1 MEKKWK
7 HSKSSMVRGVLV
19 MVCAVLFFMNGQFTS
34 QAAGTGK
41 IKVGSAIIRQSAD
54 KNSEPV
60 ATSSQGTV
68 VTINNEVTDSA
79 GSIWYEIQ
87 VDANTIGYVRSDL
100 VEKEGGSDTSTD
112 AAQQA
117 GNAGLA
123 SGAEVE
129 PEAPL
134 DAQYATIKV
143 RAAKI
148 RTGASTSKGVVDSL
162 PNGHQVVISGQT
174 AGSDR
179 LWYYITFTGT
189 DGSEKSGYVRS
200 DLITLGE
207 MVPVQEP
214 EEQPDVEEQPEYVE
228 EPQPEVKDDYELIYQ
243 PNSEGE
249 YEWYLRDRTG
259 ENTTDR
265 KLGEILDAVNA
276 IDVNQ
281 SIDAKT
287 ISRQRIIIIALVGV
301 IVLLAVVLTI
311 MVFKLRDASYE
322 DDDDEEDEEDDEEDD
337 RRRGREEPARR
348 RREEREEQPSARRR
362 TSEEGRTAGA
372 RRSDGRRPEEAGRS
386 SEARRSQSSGRTAD
400 ARRSTDARRTSE
412 ARRSMPEREVR
423 YEEEADVPVRTG
435 TKRKAKNFMMDD
447 DEFEF
452 EFLNMKD
459 KDRDV

>member
-7 HSKSSMVRGVLV
+7 YSKRSVVKGVLITA
-19 MVCAVLFFMNGQFTS
+19 CAVFFFMNGQFAS

-41 IKVGSAIIRQSAD
+41 VKVGSAIIRQSAD

-68 VTINNEVTDSA
+68 LTINNEVTDAA
-79 GSIWYEIQ
+79 GNVWYEIQ

-112 AAQQA
+112 AAQQTD
-117 GNAGLA
+117 NAGFA
-123 SGAEVE
+123 AGAEVG
-129 PEAPL
+129 PETPL

-148 RTGASTSKGVVDSL
+148 RTGASTNKGTVDSL
-162 PNGHQVVISGQT
+162 PNGHQVIISGQT
-174 AGSDR
+174 NGSDKP
-179 LWYYITFTGT
+179 WYYITFTGT

-200 DLITLGE
+200 DLITLGD
-207 MVPVQEP
+207 MVPVQAP
-214 EEQPDVEEQPEYVE
+214 EEQPQE
-228 EPQPEVKDDYELIYQ
+228 EPSEEPAAEPEPEVKEDYELIYQ

-259 ENTTDR
+259 EKTVDW
-265 KLGEILDAVNA
+265 KVSELMDMVNA
-276 IDVNQ
+276 LDVNQ

-287 ISRQRIIIIALVGV
+287 ISRHRIIIIALVAV
-301 IVLLAVVLTI
+301 IVLLAVVVTI
-311 MVFKLRDASYE
+311 LVFKLRDASYE
-322 DDDDEEDEEDDEEDD
+322 DDEEEEDEEEEGD
-337 RRRGREEPARR
+337 RRRGREESARR
-348 RREEREEQPSARRR
+348 RRDEREEPSEARRR
-362 TSEEGRTAGA
+362 TSDGRQNGTRRPEA
-372 RRSDGRRPEEAGRS
+372 RRSEDAGRT
-386 SEARRSQSSGRTAD
+386 SEGRRSQSSGRSA
-400 ARRSTDARRTSE
+400 E
-412 ARRSMPEREVR
+412 ARRSGRGRRTSDGRRQMPDREVR
-423 YEEEADVPVRTG
+423 YEEDVDVPVKTG

-459 KDRDV
+459 KDER

>member
-7 HSKSSMVRGVLV
+7 HSKSSVARGVLIAV
-19 MVCAVLFFMNGQFTS
+19 GAVLFFMNGQFVS

-79 GSIWYEIQ
+79 GSVWYEIQ

-100 VEKEGGSDTSTD
+100 VEKEGGSDTSAD
-112 AAQQA
+112 AAQQTD
-117 GNAGLA
+117 NAGF
-123 SGAEVE
+123 SPGAEVG
-129 PEAPL
+129 PDTPL

-148 RTGASTSKGVVDSL
+148 RTGASTGKGVVDSL
-162 PNGHQVVISGQT
+162 PNGHQVIISGQT
-174 AGSDR
+174 NGSDKP
-179 LWYYITFTGT
+179 WYYITFTGT

-200 DLITLGE
+200 DLVTLGD
-207 MVPVQEP
+207 MVPVQAP
-214 EEQPDVEEQPEYVE
+214 EEQPQEEPTEEPVE
-228 EPQPEVKDDYELIYQ
+228 EPEPEVKDEYELVYQ

-249 YEWYLRDRTG
+249 YEWYLLDRTG
-259 ENTTDR
+259 EKVTQQ
-265 KLGEILDAVNA
+265 KLGEILDAVHA
-276 IDVNQ
+276 LDVNQ

-287 ISRQRIIIIALVGV
+287 VARQRIIIIALIAVV
-301 IVLLAVVLTI
+301 VLLAVIITI

-322 DDDDEEDEEDDEEDD
+322 DDEDDEDDEDEDD
-337 RRRGREEPARR
+337 RRRGREDSVKR
-348 RREEREEQPSARRR
+348 RREEGNEPSVRRR
-362 TSEEGRTAGA
+362 PPEQGRQAGT
-372 RRSDGRRPEEAGRS
+372 RRQEARRPEETGRS
-386 SEARRSQSSGRTAD
+386 SEARRNQGAGRSAD
-400 ARRSTDARRTSE
+400 TRRSPDARRTSDG
-412 ARRSMPEREVR
+412 RRQVSDREVR
-423 YEEEADVPVRTG
+423 YEEDGDVSVRTG

-459 KDRDV
+459 KDER

>member
-7 HSKSSMVRGVLV
+7 HSKRSMIRGVLV
-19 MVCAVLFFMNGQFTS
+19 TACAVLFFLNGQFTS

-54 KNSEPV
+54 TNSEPV

-79 GSIWYEIQ
+79 GSLWYEIQ

-100 VEKEGGSDTSTD
+100 VEKEGGSDASAD
-112 AAQQA
+112 AAQQT
-117 GNAGLA
+117 GNAGFA
-123 SGAEVE
+123 PGAEAG

-148 RTGASTSKGVVDSL
+148 RTGASTSKGTVDSL
-162 PNGHQVVISGQT
+162 PNGYQVIISGQT
-174 AGSDR
+174 NGSDKP
-179 LWYYITFTGT
+179 WYYVTFTGT
-189 DGSEKSGYVRS
+189 DGTEKSGYVRS
-200 DLITLGE
+200 DLVTLGD
-207 MVPVQEP
+207 MVPVQAP
-214 EEQPDVEEQPEYVE
+214 EEQPPEESSE
-228 EPQPEVKDDYELIYQ
+228 EPAEEPEPEVNDDYELIYQ

-259 ENTTDR
+259 EQTTDQ
-265 KLGEILDAVNA
+265 KLSEILGVVNA
-276 IDVNQ
+276 LDVNQ

-287 ISRQRIIIIALVGV
+287 ISRQRIIIIALIAGV
-301 IVLLAVVLTI
+301 VLLAVVITI
-311 MVFKLRDASYE
+311 LVFKLRDASYE
-322 DDDDEEDEEDDEEDD
+322 EDDDEDEEDEDEEEDD

-348 RREEREEQPSARRR
+348 RREEREEPSAARKR
-362 TSEEGRTAGA
+362 T
-372 RRSDGRRPEEAGRS
+372 SDGRGAGTKRPDARRTDDTGRIP
-386 SEARRSQSSGRTAD
+386 EGRRSQSSGRTAE
-400 ARRSTDARRTSE
+400 ARRSSEARRTSE
-412 ARRSMPEREVR
+412 GRRQAPDREVR
-423 YEEEADVPVRTG
+423 YEEDMDVPVKTG

-452 EFLNMKD
+452 EFLNRKD
-459 KDRDV
+459 

>member
-7 HSKSSMVRGVLV
+7 HNKSSLARGVLV
-19 MVCAVLFFMNGQFTS
+19 TACAVLFFLNGQFTS

-79 GSIWYEIQ
+79 GSVWYEIQ

-100 VEKEGGSDTSTD
+100 VEKDGGSDTAPD
-112 AAQQA
+112 AAQQTNSA
-117 GNAGLA
+117 GFAP
-123 SGAEVE
+123 GAEVG

-148 RTGASTSKGVVDSL
+148 RTAASTSKGVVDSL
-162 PNGHQVVISGQT
+162 PDGSQVVISGQT
-174 AGSDR
+174 TGSDK
-179 LWYYITFTGT
+179 LWYYVTFTGT
-189 DGSEKSGYVRS
+189 DGTEKSGYVRS
-200 DLITLGE
+200 DLVTLGD

-214 EEQPDVEEQPEYVE
+214 AEQPTEDPQEPEQ
-228 EPQPEVKDDYELIYQ
+228 EPQEPEVKDEYELVYQ
-243 PNSEGE
+243 PDSEGN
-249 YEWYLRDRTG
+249 YEWYLLDRTG
-259 ENTTDR
+259 EQVTQQ
-265 KLGEILDAVNA
+265 KLGEILEAVHA
-276 IDVNQ
+276 LDVNQ

-287 ISRQRIIIIALVGV
+287 VAKQRIIIIALIAV
-301 IVLLAVVLTI
+301 IVLLAVIITV

-322 DDDDEEDEEDDEEDD
+322 DDDEDDEDDEEEDD
-337 RRRGREEPARR
+337 RRRGREEPSRR
-348 RREEREEQPSARRR
+348 RREERDDPAAARKRPAEQ
-362 TSEEGRTAGA
+362 GKQGGA
-372 RRSDGRRPEEAGRS
+372 RRTDARRPEEAGRP
-386 SEARRSQSSGRTAD
+386 SEARRSQGAGRSGD
-400 ARRSTDARRTSE
+400 ARRSSE
-412 ARRSMPEREVR
+412 ARRTPDGRRPVPEREVR
-423 YEEEADVPVRTG
+423 YEEDVDVQVRTG

-459 KDRDV
+459 KDRDM

>member
-7 HSKSSMVRGVLV
+7 HSKSSVVRGVFIA
-19 MVCAVLFFMNGQFTS
+19 VCAVFFFMGGQFES

-79 GSIWYEIQ
+79 GSVWYEIQ

-112 AAQQA
+112 AAQQTSSA
-117 GNAGLA
+117 GFAP
-123 SGAEVE
+123 GAEIG

-148 RTGASTSKGVVDSL
+148 RTGASTGKGVVDSL
-162 PNGHQVVISGQT
+162 PSGHQVVISGQT

-179 LWYYITFTGT
+179 LWYYITFTGS
-189 DGSEKSGYVRS
+189 DGTEKSGYVRS
-200 DLITLGE
+200 DLVTLGD
-207 MVPVQEP
+207 MVPVQAP
-214 EEQPDVEEQPEYVE
+214 EEQPQEEQPGDMPAE
-228 EPQPEVKDDYELIYQ
+228 EPVPEVKEDYELIYQ

-259 ENTTDR
+259 EKTIDR
-265 KLGEILDAVNA
+265 KLSEILDMVNA
-276 IDVNQ
+276 LDVNQ

-287 ISRQRIIIIALVGV
+287 ISKQRIIIIALIGAL
-301 IVLLAVVLTI
+301 VLLAVVITI
-311 MVFKLRDASYE
+311 LVFKLRDASYE
-322 DDDDEEDEEDDEEDD
+322 DDDEDEDDEDEEDD
-337 RRRGREEPARR
+337 RRRGREESARR
-348 RREEREEQPSARRR
+348 RREEREEPSTARRR
-362 TSEEGRTAGA
+362 TSDGRQAGTRRSEA
-372 RRSDGRRPEEAGRS
+372 RRSEDTGRI
-386 SEARRSQSSGRTAD
+386 SEGRRSQSSGRSTD
-400 ARRSTDARRTSE
+400 GRRSSEARRTSDE
-412 ARRSMPEREVR
+412 RRSMPEREVR
-423 YEEEADVPVRTG
+423 YEEDVDVPVRAG

-459 KDRDV
+459 KERDT

>member
-7 HSKSSMVRGVLV
+7 HSKSSIVRGILI
-19 MVCAVLFFMNGQFTS
+19 AVGAVFFFMNGQFAS

-54 KNSEPV
+54 TNSEPV

-79 GSIWYEIQ
+79 GSVWYEIQ

-100 VEKEGGSDTSTD
+100 VEKEGGSDSSTD
-112 AAQQA
+112 AAQQPD
-117 GNAGLA
+117 NAGF
-123 SGAEVE
+123 SPGAEVG
-129 PEAPL
+129 PETPL

-148 RTGASTSKGVVDSL
+148 RTGASTGKGVVDSL

-174 AGSDR
+174 NGSDKP
-179 LWYYITFTGT
+179 WYYITFTGT
-189 DGSEKSGYVRS
+189 DGNEKSGYVRS
-200 DLITLGE
+200 DLITLGD

-214 EEQPDVEEQPEYVE
+214 EEQPAE
-228 EPQPEVKDDYELIYQ
+228 EPQEIEEEPEPEVKDEYELVYQ

-249 YEWYLRDRTG
+249 YEWYLLDRTG
-259 ENTTDR
+259 EQVTQQ
-265 KLGEILDAVNA
+265 KLGEILDAVHA
-276 IDVNQ
+276 LDVNQ

-287 ISRQRIIIIALVGV
+287 VARQRIIIIALVAV
-301 IVLLAVVLTI
+301 IVLLAVVITI

-322 DDDDEEDEEDDEEDD
+322 EDDEDDEEDD
-337 RRRGREEPARR
+337 DESDRRRGRDEPVRK
-348 RREEREEQPSARRR
+348 RREERDEPAARRR
-362 TSEEGRTAGA
+362 SPEQGRQTGA
-372 RRSDGRRPEEAGRS
+372 RRQEARRSEEAGNA
-386 SEARRSQSSGRTAD
+386 SEARRGQGADRSAD
-400 ARRSTDARRTSE
+400 ARRSSDARRTSDG
-412 ARRSMPEREVR
+412 RRRMPEREVG
-423 YEEEADVPVRTG
+423 YEEDVDVPVRTG
-435 TKRKAKNFMMDD
+435 TKRKAKNFMVDD

-459 KDRDV
+459 KDDR

>member
-19 MVCAVLFFMNGQFTS
+19 TVCAVLFFMNGQFTS

-54 KNSEPV
+54 KNSERI

-79 GSIWYEIQ
+79 GSVWYEIQ

-100 VEKEGGSDTSTD
+100 VERESGSDTSTD
-112 AAQQA
+112 TVRQTSSA
-117 GNAGLA
+117 GFAP
-123 SGAEVE
+123 GAEVE

-162 PNGHQVVISGQT
+162 PSGHQVIISGQT
-174 AGSDR
+174 AGSDK

-189 DGSEKSGYVRS
+189 DGTEKSGYVRS
-200 DLITLGE
+200 DLITLGD

-214 EEQPDVEEQPEYVE
+214 EEQPQEEAQPEYEE
-228 EPQPEVKDDYELIYQ
+228 EPQPEVKDDYELLYQ

-259 ENTTDR
+259 EETTDR
-265 KLGEILDAVNA
+265 KLSEIMDVIYAL
-276 IDVNQ
+276 DVNQ
-281 SIDAKT
+281 SIDDET
-287 ISRQRIIIIALVGV
+287 ISKQRIIIIALIGV
-301 IVLLAVVLTI
+301 IVLRAVVITI

-322 DDDDEEDEEDDEEDD
+322 ADDDEDEEDDEEDG
-337 RRRGREEPARR
+337 RRSGREETARR
-348 RREEREEQPSARRR
+348 RREEREEPSAARRR
-362 TSEEGRTAGA
+362 SSDGKQTGA
-372 RRSDGRRPEEAGRS
+372 RRQEDTGRIPEGRRSQGSGRSSDARRSADAKRTSDGRRQA
-386 SEARRSQSSGRTAD
+386 
-400 ARRSTDARRTSE
+400 
-412 ARRSMPEREVR
+412 PEREVR
-423 YEEEADVPVRTG
+423 YEEDMDVPVRTG

-459 KDRDV
+459 KERDT